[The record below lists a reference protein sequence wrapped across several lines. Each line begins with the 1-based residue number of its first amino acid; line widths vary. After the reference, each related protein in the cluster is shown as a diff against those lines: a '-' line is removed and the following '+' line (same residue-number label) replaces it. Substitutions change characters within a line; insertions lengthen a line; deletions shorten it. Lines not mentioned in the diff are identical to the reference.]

1 MRPANA
7 REKVELLS
15 HQIWHEAECK
25 RIRLGLL
32 LEALL
37 SLFCLKWPCLSVSNL
52 QITVEHE
59 TGSRDDDQE
68 DDQEDVLGEFANESL
83 GAERLLPYVHVVM
96 RLALLAVD
104 FLRSQDLRRDA
115 VGVDRAL
122 VAVARVDAL
131 GGHSDVLKILPTPL

>member
-1 MRPANA
+1 M
-7 REKVELLS
+7 
-15 HQIWHEAECK
+15 
-25 RIRLGLL
+25 
-32 LEALL
+32 
-37 SLFCLKWPCLSVSNL
+37 SNL
-52 QITVEHE
+52 QITVEDE

-68 DDQEDVLGEFANESL
+68 DDQEDVLGEFANESV
-83 GAERLLPYVHVVM
+83 GAKRLLPYVHVVV

-115 VGVDRAL
+115 VGVDWAL